1 MQFKKLQ
8 ALAESKTQLNEA
20 FRHVRQALV
29 LTPDHLGSTADN
41 PEGHRMLV
49 TALKIFDVKVPETK
63 VYMYDA
69 DGFEKE
75 FQRIMKSQKVT
86 HYEWPEATDLKNAG
100 FTLAKTSAGNKFFKK
115 GNLMVV
121 VDTQADGAPPTVLVN
136 GAIDPLKESV
146 IVAEAKAG
154 GALRKKLEKIEKLF
168 FALETEVKSA
178 ELSKLLKAAGFPET
192 ETAGLFKLL
201 DKVGEE
207 IGDLFNQGASG
218 DLQEAKEPVQNV
230 EATLK
235 KNFKFSKDG
244 DDEMV
249 VVKSGT
255 DFPFRL
261 RTHKDGIELAQAF
274 SPRSYMKPTF
284 KRIAVFK
291 TRDEALARIL
301 KRFNDHA
308 KHMAK
313 VQESTSKF
321 TGAVKKAH
329 GGFEGGDL
337 KKLDKYGLTLVD
349 QDRSSGGNLWIT
361 VKGPEDAIR
370 AFFADEYDM
379 DPHDSEIDEVFEF

>member
-49 TALKIFDVKVPETK
+49 TALKLFDVKVPETK

-75 FQRIMKSQKVT
+75 FQRIMKAQKVT

-136 GAIDPLKESV
+136 GAIDPLKEGV

-168 FALETEVKSA
+168 FALETEIKSA
-178 ELSKLLKAAGFPET
+178 ELAKLLKVAGFPET
-192 ETAGLFKLL
+192 ETEDLL
-201 DKVGEE
+201 KALDTVGEE
-207 IGDLFNQGASG
+207 IGYLNQATYD
-218 DLQEAKEPVQNV
+218 DLQEAKEPVKNV
-230 EATLK
+230 QAALK
-235 KNFKFSKDG
+235 KIYKFSKEG
-244 DDEMV
+244 DDEII
-249 VVKSGT
+249 KKDGE
-255 DFPFRL
+255 FPYRL
-261 RTHKDGIELAQAF
+261 RAHKDGVELAQSF

-291 TRDEALARIL
+291 TRDEALGRIL
-301 KRFNDHA
+301 KRYESY
-308 KHMAK
+308 KKQMAD
-313 VQESTSKF
+313 
-321 TGAVKKAH
+321 A
-329 GGFEGGDL
+329 
-337 KKLDKYGLTLVD
+337 
-349 QDRSSGGNLWIT
+349 GN
-361 VKGPEDAIR
+361 E
-370 AFFADEYDM
+370 
-379 DPHDSEIDEVFEF
+379 